1 MRILGTAT
9 ALATGTTKFD
19 TGVTAVWVSNTD
31 SSAAVVTLRNSD
43 DDASLGT
50 INIPAG
56 SGVVIHIDA
65 GQGLRGP
72 ATCFGTQ
79 VDAASG
85 R

>member
-31 SSAAVVTLRNSD
+31 SSAAVVTLRNAA

-50 INIPAG
+50 INIPAT
-56 SGVVIHIDA
+56 SGVIIHFDA

-72 ATCFGTQ
+72 ATCFGTH